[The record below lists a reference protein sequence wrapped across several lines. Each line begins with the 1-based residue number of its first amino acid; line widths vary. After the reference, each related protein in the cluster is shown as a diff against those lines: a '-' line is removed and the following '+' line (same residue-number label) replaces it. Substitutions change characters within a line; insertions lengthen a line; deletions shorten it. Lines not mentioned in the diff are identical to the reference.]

1 MYISRSL
8 WGDLK
13 KRLIEQLKTV
23 TMGPVQDFGNFM
35 NAVIDKAAFDKTRG
49 YIERAAASKDA
60 EVIFGGGCDDS
71 TGYFIEPTVILTTDP
86 RYESMVEEIF
96 APVLTAYVYQDD
108 EYAQALRLCDQTSVY
123 GLTGCVF
130 AQDRY
135 AIMQAVDMLRH
146 AAGNFYINDKP
157 TGAVV
162 GQQPFGGSRG
172 SGTNDKAGS
181 MQNLQRWTSVR
192 TIKESFV
199 PPTDYRYPFMG

>member
-1 MYISRSL
+1 MYIPKSI

-13 KRLIEQLKTV
+13 ERLIEQLKTV

-71 TGYFIEPTVILTTDP
+71 TGYFIEPTVIVTTDP

-96 APVLTAYVYQDD
+96 APVLTAYVYEDD

-199 PPTDYRYPFMG
+199 PPRDYRYPFMG